1 MTSPLLPERVLV
13 TGGAGFIGSNLVKAI
28 LARYSAAHVT
38 VLDDLSSGDSA
49 CLPAHEPRLT
59 FVEGDVGAAPL
70 AKLFPPGSFDAIFHL
85 GAITDTTVTDEK
97 EMRRVNVTGS
107 RHIFEYAA
115 AGKIPVVYASSA
127 AVYGITE
134 SRCAETSPLKPA
146 NIYGVSK
153 MEAEKAAAEYVVR
166 GARLAGV
173 RFFNVYGPG
182 EFHKGKFASMI
193 YQLSLQMKAGKRP
206 RIFKHGE
213 QKRDFVHIEDVVES
227 TIRTLSAPPGT
238 VVNVGSGKARS
249 FNDVVA
255 ALNAALDTRLE
266 PDYFDCPYDFF
277 QPFTE
282 ADVTRLAQVTGY
294 APRWNLEDGVAAYM
308 KSIAT
313 SGATGR
319 S

>member
-1 MTSPLLPERVLV
+1 MERVLV
-13 TGGAGFIGSNLVKAI
+13 TGGAGFIGSNLAKAI
-28 LARYSAAHVT
+28 LARHPAARVT
-38 VLDDLSSGDSA
+38 ILDNLSSGDPA
-49 CLPAHEPRLT
+49 RLPKDGPRLA
-59 FVEGDVGAAPL
+59 FVRGDVGASPL
-70 AKLFPPGSFDAIFHL
+70 AAHFAPGAFDAIFHL
-85 GAITDTTVTDEK
+85 AAITDTTVTDEK

-107 RHIFEYAA
+107 RHVFEYAL

-134 SRCAETSPLKPA
+134 SRCSETNLLKPA

-153 MEAEKAAAEYVVR
+153 LEAEQAAAEYVR
-166 GARLAGV
+166 KGARLAGV

-213 QKRDFVHIEDVVES
+213 QKRDFVQIEDVVES
-227 TIRTLSAPPGT
+227 TIRALATPPGT

-255 ALNAALDTRLE
+255 ALNAALGTRLE
-266 PDYFDCPYDFF
+266 PEYFDCPYDFF

-282 ADVTRLAQVTGY
+282 ADVTRLKQVTGY

-308 KSIAT
+308 KSIA
-313 SGATGR
+313 SADAAGR
-319 S
+319 